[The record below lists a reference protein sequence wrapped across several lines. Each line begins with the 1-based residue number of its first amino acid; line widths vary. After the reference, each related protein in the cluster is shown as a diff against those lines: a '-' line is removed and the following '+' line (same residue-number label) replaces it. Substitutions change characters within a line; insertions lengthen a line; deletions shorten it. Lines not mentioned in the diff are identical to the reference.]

1 MYLLVFLHILLYHFL
16 VVCSC
21 PVLCACA
28 DGTTETADL
37 RLVQCSDS
45 RISDVPINVPADTV
59 KLRLEKTLIT
69 RVPRAAFFNLSE
81 LLFLWLS
88 YNSITTIH
96 PSSFVNLRALRELRL
111 DGNHLTAFPWEG
123 LRDMPRL
130 QMLSLHNNRLSSLSS
145 HAALFLPNITY
156 LDLSSNR
163 FDQLG
168 INSLTNWFYSINM
181 LQFSPLPRLT
191 ILSGKLL
198 DLWFPLSGQWGR
210 SVQRRILGLHDN
222 PWFCDCQI
230 SLVVSLSMSLG
241 SPVVLMDQLLTCRR
255 SLDQSGM
262 VLTETELPHCMRP
275 YIQPAVTKV
284 ISLLGSSVILRCDAT
299 GYPTPSLTWVKT
311 SNYAD
316 CCRQDII
323 DDNEKLPRNVES
335 SMQGSPRVGVRWS
348 IISLDD
354 LAFKDAGE
362 YRCQARNMAGIS
374 EAPIKLKVVGVTRL
388 SRLPKKK
395 SQKTPSKSSSNNKTP
410 IQTQITSPTP
420 SLKENQ
426 TTQTITPPAQKNKT
440 QTVPVIVSK
449 VVPIYKRSKTHL
461 KGLKK
466 ITKKKKLKSI
476 LEESDN
482 STIPI
487 SNTKV

>member
-1 MYLLVFLHILLYHFL
+1 MCLCRWDHRNSRSQFDHKLQLGVAKNSSLSFLKNCSRSAKLLLV
-16 VVCSC
+16 VK
-21 PVLCACA
+21 
-28 DGTTETADL
+28 
-37 RLVQCSDS
+37 LVQCSDS

-156 LDLSSNR
+156 LDLSSN
-163 FDQLG
+163 
-168 INSLTNWFYSINM
+168 
-181 LQFSPLPRLT
+181 RLT